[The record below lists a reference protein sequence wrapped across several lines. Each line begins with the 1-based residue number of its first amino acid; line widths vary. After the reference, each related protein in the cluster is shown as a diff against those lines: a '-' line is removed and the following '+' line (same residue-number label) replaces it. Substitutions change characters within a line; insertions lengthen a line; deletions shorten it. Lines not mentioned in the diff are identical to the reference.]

1 MNRSRAA
8 GVPAAAD
15 DATND
20 APSREG
26 LGLVDATRILKGN
39 ADIECEW
46 SPPKPDHAF
55 TLPIYPA
62 PSDLP
67 HKVNR

>member
-1 MNRSRAA
+1 MKHNLSS
-8 GVPAAAD
+8 VPTAIGD
-15 DATND
+15 GSVD

-26 LGLVDATRILKGN
+26 LSVMDGTGILKGN
-39 ADIECEW
+39 ADIGCEW
-46 SPPKPDHAF
+46 SPPKPDNAF

-67 HKVNR
+67 QR

>member
-1 MNRSRAA
+1 MNRSLATFA
-8 GVPAAAD
+8 PEAID
-15 DATND
+15 DDD

-26 LGLVDATRILKGN
+26 LSVVDGTGILKGN

-46 SPPKPDHAF
+46 SPPKPDYAF
-55 TLPIYPA
+55 TLPIYPT

-67 HKVNR
+67 QR

>member
-1 MNRSRAA
+1 MNHSLAA
-8 GVPAAAD
+8 CVSEEIDDDAD
-15 DATND
+15 DT
-20 APSREG
+20 PSREG
-26 LGLVDATRILKGN
+26 LSVVDATGILKGN

-46 SPPKPDHAF
+46 SPLKPDNAF

-67 HKVNR
+67 KR